1 MTKAKGNGVK
11 ASFDGYQPHC
21 ASLENNPGHLE
32 LLEPEL
38 RSDGHCTALNLGTES
53 RWLGTDWPKN
63 AQEPERK
70 GANSQVK
77 GV

>member
-1 MTKAKGNGVK
+1 MKT
-11 ASFDGYQPHC
+11 SFDGYQPHC

-38 RSDGHCTALNLGTES
+38 RSDGHCTALDLGTEAW
-53 RWLGTDWPKN
+53 WLELIGLRLS
-63 AQEPERK
+63 QEPERK